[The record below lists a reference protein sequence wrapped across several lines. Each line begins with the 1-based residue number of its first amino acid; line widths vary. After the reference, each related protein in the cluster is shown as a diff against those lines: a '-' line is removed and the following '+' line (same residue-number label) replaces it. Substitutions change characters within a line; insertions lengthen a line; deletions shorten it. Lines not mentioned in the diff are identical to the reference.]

1 MVLIKPSIS
10 DLLYIDVMPT
20 FGPSWVNLYG
30 TPRTYTY
37 EQARRPDDEL
47 NRSLGEGVA
56 YRGRLLLAIKAQ
68 PSKDAMKTG
77 AIVRGTPPVSDVR
90 K

>member
-1 MVLIKPSIS
+1 
-10 DLLYIDVMPT
+10 MPT

-47 NRSLGEGVA
+47 NRNLGEGVA
-56 YRGRLLLAIKAQ
+56 YRGRLLIAIRAQ

-77 AIVRGTPPVSDVR
+77 AIVRGTPPVSEVNNSCYILLTLVLF
-90 K
+90 